1 MWQASVAS
9 RKSGHSARKRYGEG
23 VSAPSPRLS
32 RKENTM
38 DNMDS
43 ITYDFSDNPY
53 MLAVIRAF
61 ITKRRHEKELADSRE
76 VWADA
81 MIEARNAGVTIADM
95 SRATGVASP
104 SIINVINTALAKRPV
119 VATEAT
125 EG

>member
-1 MWQASVAS
+1 
-9 RKSGHSARKRYGEG
+9 
-23 VSAPSPRLS
+23 
-32 RKENTM
+32 
-38 DNMDS
+38 MDS
-43 ITYDFSDNPY
+43 ITYDFSDNPH
-53 MLAVIRAF
+53 MLAVVRAF

-76 VWADA
+76 TWADA

>member
-1 MWQASVAS
+1 MAS
-9 RKSGHSARKRYGEG
+9 RKSGRSDRNRYGAG
-23 VSAPSPRLS
+23 VSAPTPRIS
-32 RKENTM
+32 RKENAKE
-38 DNMDS
+38 S
-43 ITYDFSDNPY
+43 LTYDFSDNPHVVKVVR
-53 MLAVIRAF
+53 MFV
-61 ITKRRHEKELADSRE
+61 TKRRHEKELAEARE
-76 VWADA
+76 SWAEA

>member
-1 MWQASVAS
+1 
-9 RKSGHSARKRYGEG
+9 
-23 VSAPSPRLS
+23 
-32 RKENTM
+32 
-38 DNMDS
+38 MDS
-43 ITYDFSDNPY
+43 ITYDFSDNPH